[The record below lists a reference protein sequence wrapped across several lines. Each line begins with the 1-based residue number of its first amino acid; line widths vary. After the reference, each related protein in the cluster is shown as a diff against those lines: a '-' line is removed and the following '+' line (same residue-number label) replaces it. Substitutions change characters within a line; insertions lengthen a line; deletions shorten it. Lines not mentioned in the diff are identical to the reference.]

1 MHLIEHLRGES
12 IIHRLDP
19 RFKIVAAVIFAVI
32 VAVSQRPLVPGLG
45 LGAALALFLLAGIG
59 WRAVITRLAELNLFL
74 LLVIVLLPF
83 SASGEALF
91 QMGSLAYSREGFLF
105 ACVLAIKGNAI
116 VIMLTVML
124 STVETISLGH
134 ALSHLGLPDKL
145 IHLFLFTVR
154 YIDVLHH
161 EYLRLAAAMKTRG
174 FRPGANLH
182 TCRSLGYLVAVLLI
196 RSLDRSERIMAAMKC
211 RGFTGRFY
219 VLEHLAAA
227 RRDVAFGCL
236 AGVGLAGL
244 VWLEWL

>member
-1 MHLIEHLRGES
+1 MHLVEHLRGDS

-19 RFKIVAAVIFAVI
+19 RFKIVVAVAFAVI
-32 VAVSQRPLVPGLG
+32 VAVSHRPLVPGLG
-45 LGAALALFLLAGIG
+45 LGAALVLFLLAKIG
-59 WRAVITRLAELNLFL
+59 WRAVITRMVELNIFL
-74 LLVIVLLPF
+74 LLIIVLLPF

-91 QMGSLAYSREGFLF
+91 RLGSLAYSREGLGF
-105 ACVLAIKGNAI
+105 ALLLAIKGNAI

-124 STVETISLGH
+124 STVETVSLGH

-161 EYLRLAAAMKTRG
+161 EYLRLAAAMKARG
-174 FRPGANLH
+174 FRSKANLH
-182 TCRSLGYLVAVLLI
+182 TCRSLGYLVAVLLV

-219 VLEHLAAA
+219 VLEHFTAA
-227 RRDVAFGCL
+227 RRDAAFACL

-244 VWLEWL
+244 VWMEWL

>member
-1 MHLIEHLRGES
+1 MHLVEHLRGDPL
-12 IIHRLDP
+12 IHRLDP
-19 RFKIVAAVIFAVI
+19 RFKIVAAFLFAVI
-32 VAVSQRPLVPGLG
+32 VAISHRPLAPGLG
-45 LGAALALFLLAGIG
+45 LGTALALFLLAKIG
-59 WRAVITRLAELNLFL
+59 WRAVIARMVELNIFL
-74 LLVIVLLPF
+74 LLIIALLPF

-91 QMGSLAYSREGFLF
+91 HLGSLVYSREGFFF
-105 ACVLAIKGNAI
+105 ALLLAVKGNAI
-116 VIMLTVML
+116 VIMLAVML
-124 STVETISLGH
+124 STVETVSLGH

-161 EYLRLAAAMKTRG
+161 EYLRLAAAMKARG

-219 VLEHLAAA
+219 VLEHFAAA
-227 RRDVAFGCL
+227 RRDVVFGCL

-244 VWLEWL
+244 AWLEWL

>member
-1 MHLIEHLRGES
+1 MHLVEHLRGDS

-32 VAVSQRPLVPGLG
+32 VAISQRPLVPELG

-59 WRAVITRLAELNLFL
+59 WRAVITRLIELNLFL
-74 LLVIVLLPF
+74 FLIIVVLPF

-91 QMGSLAYSREGFLF
+91 RLGSLAYSREGFFF
-105 ACVLAIKGNAI
+105 AVGLAIKGNAI

-124 STVETISLGH
+124 STVETVSLGH
-134 ALSHLGLPDKL
+134 ALHHLGLPDKL
-145 IHLFLFTVR
+145 THLFLFTVR

-161 EYLRLAAAMKTRG
+161 EYLRLAAAMKARS
-174 FRPGANLH
+174 FRPRANLH

-196 RSLDRSERIMAAMKC
+196 RSLDRSERILAAMKC

-219 VLEHLAAA
+219 VLEHFAAA

-236 AGVGLAGL
+236 AGAGLAGL
-244 VWLEWL
+244 AWLEWL